1 MVDFAVP
8 GPGRLLLVSDGLWNY
23 AIEPSQLVVAIG
35 EEPLERLALARRLV
49 TFANESGGS
58 DNITVVVI
66 DPSQHE
72 LPRRPSPRTSAT

>member
-1 MVDFAVP
+1 
-8 GPGRLLLVSDGLWNY
+8 
-23 AIEPSQLVVAIG
+23 VVAIG

-72 LPRRPSPRTSAT
+72 LPRRPSPWTSAT